1 MSGIEQRLKDL
12 NLELPDTTAP
22 LYHYVPVT
30 MHQGVAYI
38 SGQVPRINGKIPY
51 PGKVGQE
58 VTIEQAQELA
68 EYCVLKG
75 LSCLKQMIGSLDQV
89 EKILKVTG
97 YVQTASNFYEPS
109 KVLDAASALLE
120 KIFGE
125 KGRHART
132 AVGVATLP
140 SNTPVE
146 IDFIIAVKE

>member
-1 MSGIEQRLKDL
+1 MLSIEQRLKDL

>member
-1 MSGIEQRLKDL
+1 MSVIEKRLKDL
-12 NLELPDTTAP
+12 ILELPDATAP

-30 MHQGVAYI
+30 IHQGVAYI
-38 SGQVPRINGKIPY
+38 SGQVPRISGEIPY
-51 PGKVGQE
+51 QGKVGQD
-58 VTIEQAQELA
+58 VTIEQAQQLA

-75 LSCLKQMIGSLDQV
+75 LSCLEATIGSLDKV
-89 EKILKVTG
+89 EQILKVTG

-132 AVGVATLP
+132 VVGVATLP
-140 SNTPVE
+140 SNTPIE

>member
-1 MSGIEQRLKDL
+1 MSVIEQRLKDL
-12 NLELPDTTAP
+12 NLELPDATAP

-30 MHQGVAYI
+30 IHQGVAYI
-38 SGQVPRINGKIPY
+38 SGQVPRINGQIPY
-51 PGKVGQE
+51 LGKVGQE
-58 VTIEQAQELA
+58 VTIEQAQQLA

-75 LSCLKQMIGSLDQV
+75 LSCLEATIGSLDQV
-89 EKILKVTG
+89 EQILKVTG
-97 YVQTASNFYEPS
+97 YVQTAPNFYEPS

-146 IDFIIAVKE
+146 IDFIIAIKE